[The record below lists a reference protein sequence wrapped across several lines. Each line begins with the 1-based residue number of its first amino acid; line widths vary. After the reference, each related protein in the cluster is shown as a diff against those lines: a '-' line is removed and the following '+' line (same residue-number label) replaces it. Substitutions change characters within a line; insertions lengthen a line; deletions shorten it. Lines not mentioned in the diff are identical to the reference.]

1 MHPERAVPLPAG
13 AENVSHRSVASLRAG
28 VAIEVD
34 AMVER
39 IEDLEAEV
47 AHLKKENAS
56 LWETVHDLQ
65 DKRESA

>member
-1 MHPERAVPLPAG
+1 
-13 AENVSHRSVASLRAG
+13 VSHRSTASLRAG
-28 VAIEVD
+28 IAIEVD

-39 IEDLEAEV
+39 IEELESEV
-47 AHLKKENAS
+47 AHLKKENRS